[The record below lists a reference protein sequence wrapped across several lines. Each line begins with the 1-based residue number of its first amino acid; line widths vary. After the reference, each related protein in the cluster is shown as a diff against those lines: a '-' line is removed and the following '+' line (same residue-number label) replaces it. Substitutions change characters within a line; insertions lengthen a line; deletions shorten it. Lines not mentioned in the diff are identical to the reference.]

1 MSTRPDRRLR
11 LLGVAAIVV
20 ASIFTLV
27 GVPVTSAQGMTLFVA
42 SVAGPLPV
50 DDPWAP
56 TWDQRPPTEVPLSGQ
71 AVTPPM
77 LLLPNVPTVRVRALT
92 DERRIAVLLEW
103 QDPTM
108 DDSVLAVDR
117 FADAV
122 AMQLAL
128 GTGTSIC
135 MGQQAGALNIW
146 HWKADWA
153 ADLAR
158 WRDVQDIHPN
168 MPLDASL
175 PRLET
180 PAPAP
185 GAPTSGAPTSG
196 VAESPGVPVPPGF
209 DTGAEVGNPRSVVA
223 RPSSVED
230 LNAVGFGTL
239 TPQPPDRQE
248 VQGASAWRDGVWR
261 VVMSRDLAVPDPN
274 DAPLRRGSGT
284 VAAFAVWDGARGDR
298 DGQKSVSVWL
308 TLAFETPQPGPLEA
322 WPFLVL
328 ILLALLLAGAV
339 LYIGTRQPAIGLG
352 WPGGRPDGGG

>member
-1 MSTRPDRRLR
+1 MTARFDRRLR

-20 ASIFTLV
+20 ASLFTFG
-27 GVPVTSAQGMTLFVA
+27 GVPITSAQGTTLFVA
-42 SVAGPLPV
+42 SVSGPLPV

-153 ADLAR
+153 ADVAH
-158 WRDVQDIHPN
+158 WRDVQDVHPN

-175 PRLET
+175 PRLE
-180 PAPAP
+180 
-185 GAPTSGAPTSG
+185 S
-196 VAESPGVPVPPGF
+196 PVPDVPTPPGL
-209 DTGAEVGNPRSVVA
+209 DTGAEVGNPRSLA
-223 RPSSVED
+223 TRPSSVED

-248 VQGASAWRDGVWR
+248 VHGASGYRDGVWR

-274 DAPLRRGSGT
+274 DALLKRGSGT

-328 ILLALLLAGAV
+328 ILLTLGLSGVV
-339 LYIGTRQPAIGLG
+339 LYVGTHQPAIGLG
-352 WPGGRPDGGG
+352 WPGGRPDGGR

>member
-1 MSTRPDRRLR
+1 
-11 LLGVAAIVV
+11 
-20 ASIFTLV
+20 
-27 GVPVTSAQGMTLFVA
+27 
-42 SVAGPLPV
+42 
-50 DDPWAP
+50 
-56 TWDQRPPTEVPLSGQ
+56 
-71 AVTPPM
+71 
-77 LLLPNVPTVRVRALT
+77 
-92 DERRIAVLLEW
+92 
-103 QDPTM
+103 
-108 DDSVLAVDR
+108 
-117 FADAV
+117 
-122 AMQLAL
+122 
-128 GTGTSIC
+128 

-153 ADLAR
+153 ADLAA
-158 WRDVQDIHPN
+158 WRDVQDVHPN

-175 PRLET
+175 PRLGT
-180 PAPAP
+180 PA
-185 GAPTSGAPTSG
+185 
-196 VAESPGVPVPPGF
+196 PGVPVPPGF

-274 DAPLRRGSGT
+274 DALLRRGSGT

-322 WPFLVL
+322 WPFLVMIVL
-328 ILLALLLAGAV
+328 TLLLAGAV
-339 LYIGTRQPAIGLG
+339 LYIGTRQPAVGLG
-352 WPGGRPDGGG
+352 WPGGRPDAGR